1 MGTGHRDRHPQPAG
15 HDDHAVGQYQFEQ
28 KRCREG
34 IGTGY
39 RKQSESA
46 ALVSPVRRAGSEPC
60 TRRLC
65 KIIRANL
72 RKKSMQTRASCLHA
86 FFYHPVSK
94 DGGTFQ
100 NRIAASESSAFS
112 SHGKHRI
119 PANALS
125 PIRREQT
132 AVSIS
137 SRGVVRHFPAHPVTL
152 LNNPSCRP
160 SSKPLLPIPLYI
172 NAYTHDWIPSRPPYS
187 RISAQKKPGSPKSSS
202 PASLY

>member
-28 KRCREG
+28 KRCRKG
-34 IGTGY
+34 IGAGY

-46 ALVSPVRRAGSEPC
+46 ALVSPVCRAGSEPC

-72 RKKSMQTRASCLHA
+72 RKKACRHARRVCMLFFITPFRKTEVLFRTASPHQKAPPLAVMASIGFPQT
-86 FFYHPVSK
+86 P
-94 DGGTFQ
+94 
-100 NRIAASESSAFS
+100 
-112 SHGKHRI
+112 
-119 PANALS
+119 

-132 AVSIS
+132 AASIS